1 MAQEVVL
8 ARHGETEWNL
18 TLQHT
23 GRTDIPLTDEGRR
36 QAEGLAEALRGR
48 SFALVLT
55 SPLARASE
63 TARLAGFADA
73 EPRDELME
81 WDYGDYEGRKTVDI
95 RKERPGW
102 TVWEGVPNGESPE
115 QVGGRADRAVEEIR
129 GVDGDVLVFSHGHFL
144 RVLAARW
151 VGLPAREGRVLALD
165 SAALSVLGYER
176 EQSVVR
182 LWNARSLG

>member
-1 MAQEVVL
+1 VAQEVVL

-73 EPRDELME
+73 EPRDEL
-81 WDYGDYEGRKTVDI
+81 
-95 RKERPGW
+95 KERPGW

>member
-1 MAQEVVL
+1 
-8 ARHGETEWNL
+8 
-18 TLQHT
+18 
-23 GRTDIPLTDEGRR
+23 
-36 QAEGLAEALRGR
+36 
-48 SFALVLT
+48 
-55 SPLARASE
+55 
-63 TARLAGFADA
+63 
-73 EPRDELME
+73 
-81 WDYGDYEGRKTVDI
+81 
-95 RKERPGW
+95 
-102 TVWEGVPNGESPE
+102 VWEGVPNGESPE